1 MSKSGMFVEIHSET
15 PGRKHLNMAV
25 EALQNGELIVY
36 PTDTLYGLGC
46 DIHNKS
52 AMEKIYR
59 LKRMDRRKPLSF
71 ICSDFTHIAE
81 YAKVPNQA
89 YKTMKTILPG
99 AFTCILPATTK
110 VPKMLVSKQRTVGIR
125 IPDNNFARVLVKE
138 LGSPILTT
146 TLETDEEMIISDPY
160 LIYEKFRDKVRYVFA
175 DGISFSD
182 PSTVLDL
189 TGPEVILLREGKGD
203 IALLD

>member
-1 MSKSGMFVEIHSET
+1 MKNTGMLVEIHSET

-25 EALQNGELIVY
+25 DALNGGELIVY

-81 YAKVPNQA
+81 YAKISNQA
-89 YKTMKTILPG
+89 YKTMKNLLPG
-99 AFTCILPATTK
+99 PYTCILPATNK

-125 IPDNNFARVLVKE
+125 IPDNNFARVVVKE
-138 LGSPILTT
+138 FGSPIITT
-146 TLETDEEMIISDPY
+146 TLETDEDMVISDPMI
-160 LIYEKFRDKVRYVFA
+160 LYENFKNKVSYVFA
-175 DGISFSD
+175 DGVSFSD

-189 TGPEVILLREGKGD
+189 TGEEALVLREGKGD
-203 IALLD
+203 ISWLE